1 MQQEIGYYLSK
12 KRLII
17 PIVESDINLK
27 NLAMLEGLE
36 YISITKKNYNLSMNS
51 LINYLHKL
59 KLTKESNNN
68 KLALLGLGAL
78 ALAFLLSKE
87 KN

>member
-1 MQQEIGYYLSK
+1 
-12 KRLII
+12 
-17 PIVESDINLK
+17 
-27 NLAMLEGLE
+27 MLEGLE